1 MKTEIN
7 NSMRVLMIYTSTA
20 KQCFCNPQD
29 LKRCMAEMRVTEGYY
44 TVYEFWNGKQKK
56 LSKKAINE
64 FLNLKN

>member
-7 NSMRVLMIYTSTA
+7 NDMRVLMIYTSTA

-29 LKRCMAEMRVTEGYY
+29 LANCMKELRVIEGYY

-56 LSKKAINE
+56 LSKKGINA
-64 FLNLKN
+64 FLNAK